1 MFSNLS
7 RWRVFVLLV
16 LTCLL
21 FVTLDRR
28 GNAVIER
35 ARSGFDTVLHPFDTA
50 VDAIAKPIANV
61 WYSISNYDD
70 LQDENARLRDQLD
83 AQRGAEVEARA
94 AILEYYE
101 LLKVNR
107 LTAAGNFPRVAG
119 RVINLAPSNF
129 QNTVQ
134 INKGSNDGIR
144 VGMPVVDSSGLIGRI
159 TQVSANS
166 SLVLLLTDPQFSVRA
181 EVLQSDID
189 LPISPPPTGSTT
201 PSGLPADTTSTT
213 TTTPPV
219 TTTTQGVI
227 NEGATPTLAPG
238 DTSGGTVPGTSP
250 DTTTSSTLP
259 DVTVVRETGNLQ
271 GQGAGKPMLLTL
283 VDDRDLKV
291 GAVVKTAG
299 GTDDLF
305 PQGLPI
311 GVISRVETVSGN
323 RSPVVEVTPNTR
335 LSQLIFIAVVLYL
348 PNQKA

>member
-61 WYSISNYDD
+61 WFAISNYDD

-83 AQRGAEVEARA
+83 SQRGAEVEARA

-119 RVINLAPSNF
+119 RVIGLAPSNV

-159 TQVSANS
+159 TRVSADS
-166 SLVLLLTDPQFSVRA
+166 SIVLLLTDPQFSVRA

-201 PSGLPADTTSTT
+201 PSGLPSDTTSTT
-213 TTTPPV
+213 TTAPPE
-219 TTTTQGVI
+219 TTTTEGIINGGV
-227 NEGATPTLAPG
+227 TTVAPG
-238 DTSGGTVPGTSP
+238 DTGGGTTPATSVNT
-250 DTTTSSTLP
+250 TTTSTLP
-259 DVTVVRETGNLQ
+259 EVTVVRETGRLQ

-283 VDDRDLKV
+283 VDDSAGLKE

-299 GTDDLF
+299 GVDDLF

-311 GVISRVETVSGN
+311 GVITKVDSVSGN
-323 RSPVVEVTPNTR
+323 RQPIVEVTPNTR
-335 LSQLIFIAVVLYL
+335 LSSLNFIAVVLYL